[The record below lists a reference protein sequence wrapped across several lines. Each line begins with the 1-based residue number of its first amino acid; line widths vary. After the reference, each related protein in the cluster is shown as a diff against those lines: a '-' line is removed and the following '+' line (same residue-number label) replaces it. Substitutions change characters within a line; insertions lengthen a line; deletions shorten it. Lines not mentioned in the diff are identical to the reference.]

1 LVESESNDAVAPT
14 FLLTG
19 ATGFLGSR
27 LVRLLLDRGVPP
39 DHLRCLVRDRDR
51 AVRAGIP
58 EASIR
63 LGDLGEAAA
72 GTGLAAAAAGADV
85 VLHLAAEVKGWRDA
99 AFSAVNV
106 GGTGRLLRAVD
117 DAAPG
122 AHFVLVSSL
131 AAAGPSVDGTGTAA
145 LPDACQPVSAYGES
159 KRRAEQL
166 VLAARSAWTIVRPPV
181 VYGPGD
187 AATRLLFRQANAPL
201 TAVPVRTRPLSVI
214 HVDDV
219 AEALLR
225 VAMLRPAGAVL
236 PLDGPERTDT
246 HALLRAI
253 ATASGRRARL
263 LPVPIAIAALGA
275 AASDGWAALRRRA
288 SFFSRDKLREIR
300 ARGWVADGGP
310 ALDRLGFAAT
320 TRLAAGLAAVA
331 RQEGFL
337 RGVTS
342 ATA

>member
-63 LGDLGEAAA
+63 LGDLGEA
-72 GTGLAAAAAGADV
+72 DV
-85 VLHLAAEVKGWRDA
+85 LLHLAAEVKGWRDA